1 MILKY
6 FGKDISIDNLK
17 KEIKIDKEGTTAY
30 EIIKI
35 SKKHGINATGYK
47 NFDIKTSHTFPII
60 AHTINNKLQ
69 HFVVVLKTSKDMV
82 LVADPAKG
90 IVNISI
96 KEFENIYTGVAITF
110 ENMNISIK
118 SMFKSKRTLALIIFI
133 ILFLSLINILYSY
146 MLSYV
151 IENFSNNTVN
161 LVIILLFIIGVFKE
175 VFSLIKERLLLKYQ
189 LSIDRAITIPTLKK
203 IITLP
208 HSFYQR
214 MGSGELISK
223 VNDLSHVKDM
233 IFAVSQ
239 VLFVNVIVIFISLI
253 FVSIINC
260 YLLIINFI
268 VFLFI
273 YFVNKRFYKKHLYET
288 YDLQIKNEVLGS
300 KISDTLIGIIS
311 IKNLSKEKYFGNK
324 ICVLYDGVIDRYKN
338 LNISYQKRMFIS
350 KLVSLFV
357 IILMIILLMNMN
369 ITTNVL
375 FALYTEIIILDSIN
389 SLCDLEPIYTN
400 FKSAYA
406 RIKEVWEQKGINDEE
421 SLINIENI
429 KFKNLNYNYEDNV
442 ILNNFNLVINKN
454 DFVMI
459 NGSTGSGKTTLFK
472 ILTKQLKI
480 CDNKVFINN
489 QDVNSFSEK
498 TIRRSITYVDQKT
511 KLFNE
516 TLIENINLGSEN
528 KLKPRL
534 KRIISNELN
543 KNNIDYNYL
552 VDNTN
557 SNLSGGQVQLII
569 IAQTIVNGGDL
580 IIFDETTS
588 QLDEKTERNVL
599 RAIKE
604 DYPEKTII
612 LISHRKSN
620 MDLFTKIINFDAD
633 KIKKRRINEE
643 VKKRRIKKNKSRS
656 IKRLG
661 YCRNN
666 CRNNIR
672 GRDI

>member
-6 FGKDISIDNLK
+6 FGKDISIEDLK

-30 EIIKI
+30 EIIKV

-47 NFDIKTSHTFPII
+47 NFDIKTSHTFPFI

-69 HFVVVLKTSKDMV
+69 HFVVVLKASKDMV

-90 IVNISI
+90 ILNVSI
-96 KEFENIYTGVAITF
+96 KEFESIYTGIVITF
-110 ENMNISIK
+110 ENTEVSIK
-118 SMFKSKRTLALIIFI
+118 TMFKNKRTLALIIFI
-133 ILFLSLINILYSY
+133 VLFLSLINIFYSY

-151 IENFSNNTVN
+151 IENFSNNTIN

-208 HSFYQR
+208 HDFYQR
-214 MGSGELISK
+214 TGSGELISK
-223 VNDLSHVKDM
+223 VNDLSHVKSM
-233 IFAVSQ
+233 IFAVNE
-239 VLFVNVIVIFISLI
+239 VLFVNVIVILISLI
-253 FVSIINC
+253 FISIINY

-288 YDLQIKNEVLGS
+288 YDLQIKNEVLEG
-300 KISDTLIGIIS
+300 KISDTLIVIINV
-311 IKNLSKEKYFGNK
+311 KNLSKERYFGSK
-324 ICVLYDGVIDRYKN
+324 ISGLYDGVIDRYKN

-350 KLVSLFV
+350 KLISLFV
-357 IILMIILLMNMN
+357 IILMIILLMNMSITNN
-369 ITTNVL
+369 IL
-375 FALYTEIIILDSIN
+375 FALYTQIIILDSIN
-389 SLCDLEPIYTN
+389 SLCDLEPMYTN

-406 RIKEVWEQKGINDEE
+406 RIKEVWEQEGLKESE
-421 SLINIENI
+421 SLITIENV
-429 KFKNLNYNYEDNV
+429 KFENLNYNYDDNV
-442 ILNNFNLVINKN
+442 VLNNFNLVINKN

-489 QDVNSFSEK
+489 KNINSFSENS
-498 TIRRSITYVDQKT
+498 IRKSITYVDQKT
-511 KLFNE
+511 RLFND
-516 TLIENINLGSEN
+516 TLKENIYLGSEN
-528 KLKPRL
+528 KLKPKL
-534 KRIISNELN
+534 KSIIDNELN

-599 RAIKE
+599 HAIKE
-604 DYPEKTII
+604 DYPKKTII

-620 MDLFTKIINFDAD
+620 MDLFTKIIDFGAD

-643 VKKRRIKKNKSRS
+643 VKKRRIKKCKSRS
-656 IKRLG
+656 IKWLG
-661 YCRNN
+661 YRRSN
-666 CRNNIR
+666 CRNNIHR
-672 GRDI
+672 RDI